1 MKKDDNKEHL
11 VNYLNRFN
19 VDTIENLR
27 KLRFDTLQ
35 DMAIFVART
44 LTGKTTLPRRRR
56 KG

>member
-35 DMAIFVART
+35 DMALVVART
-44 LTGKTTLPRRRR
+44 LTGKTI
-56 KG
+56 